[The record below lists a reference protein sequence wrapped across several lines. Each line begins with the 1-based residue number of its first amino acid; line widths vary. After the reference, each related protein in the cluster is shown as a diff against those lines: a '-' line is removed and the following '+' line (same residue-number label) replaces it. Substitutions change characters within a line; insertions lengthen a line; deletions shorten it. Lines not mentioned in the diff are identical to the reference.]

1 MKIFQYY
8 ILKHLLKKKKK
19 PQKNFF
25 FKKSILIH
33 FFTIH
38 PSKKPSNSPLLE
50 TPPSTKNPF

>member
-8 ILKHLLKKKKK
+8 ILKHLLKKKKNPK
-19 PQKNFF
+19 KTFF
-25 FKKSILIH
+25 PKKSILIH